1 MIRMRQAPNRHA
13 GTMLTT
19 YGGRRRSASIAWL
32 AALLA
37 TMLAAAGAHAS
48 ATASRTVTLNETG
61 RLHRTGRGS
70 ININQTLNEQG
81 TATGTISGA
90 IYIHLRFPSFGRV
103 SAEVNIY
110 PRGGSITGTAGAAYR
125 SSGATAT
132 FKGTLNVIRGTG
144 TYGHAH
150 GNGLSFTGTVQRSN
164 DAVTVHVSGRMS
176 D

>member
-1 MIRMRQAPNRHA
+1 M
-13 GTMLTT
+13 
-19 YGGRRRSASIAWL
+19 GRKTSQPSPPFAAASRPPARPRPL
-32 AALLA
+32 AILLA
-37 TMLAAAGAHAS
+37 VGLAAATT
-48 ATASRTVTLNETG
+48 ATALADSARSSRTITLNETG
-61 RLHRTGRGS
+61 RLHRTGRGT